1 MSDDD
6 INRLILG
13 ASKEELISLVEV
25 AKSACMHA
33 LKETITN
40 HLEKFEN

>member
-6 INRLILG
+6 INKMILE
-13 ASKEELISLVEV
+13 ASKKELTSLVEV

-33 LKETITN
+33 LKEAITN
-40 HLEKFEN
+40 HLELIEN